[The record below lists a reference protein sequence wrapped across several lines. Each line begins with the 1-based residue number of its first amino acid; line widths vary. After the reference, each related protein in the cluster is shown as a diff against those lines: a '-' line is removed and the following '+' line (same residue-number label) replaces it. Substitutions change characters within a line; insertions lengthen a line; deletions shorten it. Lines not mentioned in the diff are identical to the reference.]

1 MKIFEATERPS
12 ALITDLLQIWENSVR
27 STHTFLSESEILEI
41 RKFVPQAFAGV
52 SRLVIATENGRPTAF
67 MGTEGQKLEML
78 FVAPEM
84 RGKGIGKA
92 LLLHATEKYSVNE
105 LTVKIRFFRLCRR
118 GRACRRVCRPCGRR
132 NFCCRRGF
140 CRYIF
145 SRRVSFRWE

>member
-41 RKFVPQAFAGV
+41 KKFVPQALAGV

-78 FVAPEM
+78 FVAPAM

-105 LTVKIRFFRLCRR
+105 LTVNEENPLAKGFYEHMGFTAV
-118 GRACRRVCRPCGRR
+118 GRSEVDGQGNPYPVVYMKK
-132 NFCCRRGF
+132 FD
-140 CRYIF
+140 
-145 SRRVSFRWE
+145 

>member
-41 RKFVPQAFAGV
+41 RKFV
-52 SRLVIATENGRPTAF
+52 
-67 MGTEGQKLEML
+67 
-78 FVAPEM
+78 VAPEM

-105 LTVKIRFFRLCRR
+105 LTVNEENPLAKGFYEHMGFTAV
-118 GRACRRVCRPCGRR
+118 GRSEVDGQGNPYPVVYMKK
-132 NFCCRRGF
+132 FD
-140 CRYIF
+140 
-145 SRRVSFRWE
+145 